1 MLEHGFETGTIKRLP
16 HGEFIEV
23 HGELTERER
32 LIRDPD
38 FSLTPE
44 EVPEVERPTRRAVGT
59 GRRSRLA
66 DFFFTRDE
74 PVVVHREEADSTE
87 IHESLRD

>member
-1 MLEHGFETGTIKRLP
+1 
-16 HGEFIEV
+16 
-23 HGELTERER
+23 
-32 LIRDPD
+32 
-38 FSLTPE
+38 
-44 EVPEVERPTRRAVGT
+44 VGT

-74 PVVVHREEADSTE
+74 PVMVSREEADSTE

>member
-1 MLEHGFETGTIKRLP
+1 
-16 HGEFIEV
+16 
-23 HGELTERER
+23 
-32 LIRDPD
+32 
-38 FSLTPE
+38 
-44 EVPEVERPTRRAVGT
+44 VGT

-66 DFFFTRDE
+66 NFFFTRDE